1 MRRSHFTVL
10 TFAFVVILLVPPSA
24 AEVQKKSSRKA
35 DNKLEAAL
43 HYDFFGVDGG
53 RVSDQ
58 AEAKHDGTIQN
69 GEIVQGKRKPAVKLD
84 GRGAILVAASPADL
98 DPAQKAFSVGA
109 SANLRHSTAHSWP
122 WERRRT
128 GSGSICGM
136 ASHILLCIRRVIRS
150 PLPVIARSP

>member
-1 MRRSHFTVL
+1 MRRSHFTAL

-24 AEVQKKSSRKA
+24 AMAQKKSPRKL
-35 DNKLEAAL
+35 DDKLEAAL
-43 HYDFFGVDGG
+43 HYDFFGVDGV

-98 DPAQKAFSVGA
+98 DPAQKAFSVGGLPT
-109 SANLRHSTAHSWP
+109 SDTRRHTRSHGDGA
-122 WERRRT
+122 ERVQDLFAGWRPTFCRAF
-128 GSGSICGM
+128 GG
-136 ASHILLCIRRVIRS
+136 
-150 PLPVIARSP
+150 